1 MDRIEMPW
9 RTEQKDKA
17 KKEAPVT
24 KVHDKRNYKGINE
37 SQEVAVSI
45 VRDSLK
51 MQSEVLKE
59 KLQERKLQIFMR
71 RSRCGTVGHKTLNNS
86 GG

>member
-24 KVHDKRNYKGINE
+24 KVHDKKNYKGINE
-37 SQEVAVSI
+37 SQEVAVNI
-45 VRDSLK
+45 VRTSLK
-51 MQSEVLKE
+51 MQSETLKQ
-59 KLQERKLQIFMR
+59 KLQERKLQIFR
-71 RSRCGTVGHKTLNNS
+71 RRQRRGTAVNKTLNNS
-86 GG
+86 G